1 LRRGNQLANTL
12 QDFTGHYEIIV
23 QGFYLSGQRTGCM

>member
-12 QDFTGHYEIIV
+12 QDFTGYYEIIV
-23 QGFYLSGQRTGCM
+23 QGLYFSSHAIGCG